1 MWGGGGSA
9 GLAGSSPGTVRPTS
23 RQLHATRGVT
33 RDRGW
38 TYPCPMAEEKEPA
51 SSSGDAKAD
60 PASEAQPKVD
70 PSKLS
75 PEEQMALYEEQLKED
90 DWGHQPC

>member
-1 MWGGGGSA
+1 
-9 GLAGSSPGTVRPTS
+9 
-23 RQLHATRGVT
+23 
-33 RDRGW
+33 
-38 TYPCPMAEEKEPA
+38 MAEEKEPA

-60 PASEAQPKVD
+60 PASEAQPEVD

>member
-1 MWGGGGSA
+1 
-9 GLAGSSPGTVRPTS
+9 
-23 RQLHATRGVT
+23 
-33 RDRGW
+33 
-38 TYPCPMAEEKEPA
+38 MAEEKEPA
-51 SSSGDAKAD
+51 SSSGDAKAE